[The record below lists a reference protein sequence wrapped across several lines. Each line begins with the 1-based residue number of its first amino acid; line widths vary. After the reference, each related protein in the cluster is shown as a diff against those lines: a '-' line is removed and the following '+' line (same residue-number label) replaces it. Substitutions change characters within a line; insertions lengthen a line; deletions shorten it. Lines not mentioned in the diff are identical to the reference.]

1 MCRNRGFVVEW
12 YYRKKEEI
20 VTNLIIKN
28 YGTRTGKQDAPP
40 LYNLC
45 HVQLKK
51 ELKFL
56 KQE

>member
-28 YGTRTGKQDAPP
+28 YGIETEKQDASP

-51 ELKFL
+51 ESKTQ
-56 KQE
+56 K